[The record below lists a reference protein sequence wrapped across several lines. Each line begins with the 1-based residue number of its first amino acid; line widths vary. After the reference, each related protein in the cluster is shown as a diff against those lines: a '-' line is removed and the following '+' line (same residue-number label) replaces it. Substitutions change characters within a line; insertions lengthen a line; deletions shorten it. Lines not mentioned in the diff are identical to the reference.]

1 MTTTTM
7 SLRIRSD
14 TSNWNALLFLAL
26 AAFWG
31 TSFVAIEA
39 GLEHFPPVL
48 FAGIRYAIAGAL
60 ILGYAVV
67 TTDRWYPRDRPE
79 WLSVVVVGV
88 FIIAAYHALLYL
100 GEMHVSGA
108 VAAVVVSLAPVL
120 TAVAAASILGQS
132 LDNVAAGGFLLGV
145 VGVVVVADPNPAN
158 LLSTNLLG
166 IVLVLLSAASF
177 AVGAVLTEPLR
188 TTLPAESMQAW
199 AMLVGAAVLFAGSLA
214 RGESP
219 AAIEW
224 TTTAVVSL
232 TYLTLVS
239 GVVGFLIYFAL
250 HERVGATEINLVGYL
265 EPVVAVVAGWA
276 LLGHLVST
284 TTLVGFLAIF
294 AGFALVKRDTIRAR
308 VLGETS
314 APATGHGY
322 DAD

>member
-1 MTTTTM
+1 M
-7 SLRIRSD
+7 SLGTRSD

-26 AAFWG
+26 ACFWG

-39 GLEHFPPVL
+39 GLEYFPPVL
-48 FAGIRYAIAGAL
+48 FAGIRYAIAGVV
-60 ILGYAVV
+60 IFGYAAW
-67 TTDRWYPRDRPE
+67 TTDRWYPRGRAE
-79 WLSVVVVGV
+79 WTSVGIAGV

-100 GEMHVSGA
+100 GEMHVNGA
-108 VAAVVVSLAPVL
+108 VAAVVVSLTPVL
-120 TAVAAASILGQS
+120 TAVFAAVLLDES
-132 LDNVAAGGFLLGV
+132 LDAVAGLGFLLGIA
-145 VGVVVVADPNPAN
+145 GVVVVADPNPAN
-158 LLSTNLLG
+158 LLSSNLLG
-166 IVLVLLSAASF
+166 IALIFLGGVSF
-177 AVGAVLTEPLR
+177 AAGAVLSTPFR
-188 TTLPAESMQAW
+188 TDLPSAPTQAW
-199 AMLVGAAVLFAGSLA
+199 AMLVGAGVLFVGAFA

-265 EPVVAVVAGWA
+265 EPVVASLAAWV
-276 LLGHLVST
+276 LLGHVVDQ
-284 TTLVGFLAIF
+284 TTLVGFLVIF

-308 VLGETS
+308 VFGESTP
-314 APATGHGY
+314 AATGHGY